1 MASLRQRVQSKLIE
15 SRVKSKRLE
24 RKASEEI
31 VVKVESSTEDETY
44 EENYDFEDERN
55 TNLASTLVL
64 IGAVMGIISGILI
77 LQGNPS
83 ELLDSSLFK
92 NNEALDIHGL
102 VLDSD
107 GDSLTNVT
115 IELVDPD
122 TGSTIKDTTTDVNG
136 RYILENVAVKQYEL
150 HIAKQGHE
158 TVIVIF
164 KPQPIGISPVTLLEG
179 DGERTKDELSETE
192 GWSMENAVALATI
205 EGLITVGCALVG
217 VHASFEIKRGKK
229 YRRTQALCWVALFSR
244 GLILFGPALIL
255 FGMILLMFNKENFED
270 QRALEAF

>member
-1 MASLRQRVQSKLIE
+1 
-15 SRVKSKRLE
+15 
-24 RKASEEI
+24 
-31 VVKVESSTEDETY
+31 
-44 EENYDFEDERN
+44 
-55 TNLASTLVL
+55 
-64 IGAVMGIISGILI
+64 
-77 LQGNPS
+77 
-83 ELLDSSLFK
+83 
-92 NNEALDIHGL
+92 DIHGL

-115 IELVDPD
+115 IELIDPETD
-122 TGSTIKDTTTDVNG
+122 SSIKDTTTDANG

-150 HIAKQGHE
+150 HISKQGHE

-164 KPQPIGISPVTLLEG
+164 KPEPIGISPVTLLEG

-205 EGLITVGCALVG
+205 EGLITLGCALVG
-217 VHASFEIKRGKK
+217 VHASFEIKRAKK